1 MAQFRGGSYV
11 ALNSEIR
18 EKIDNWL
25 SFEAGRSVSE
35 LARRAKVPYSS
46 LRRILQD
53 ETKPNYYTLASVLEA
68 AGCGSEV
75 GPLLSKQ
82 YPELSQILSIFREKE
97 VAAGDLVSSLD
108 PDSIYVLAFLTC
120 DKPVSLTE
128 LREEFGARGLRSFEI
143 LKTRNVVEL
152 SEDGETIKVLMP
164 EICIRNPDDI
174 LKFIQSHLN
183 FTNTANIYSNKA
195 TVAAMWGSMSFEGYT
210 KAREVLKTAAL
221 TISKIRGSCPGEIPM
236 HFTCLL
242 NSYNDL
248 HSVQNT
254 GAQNEI

>member
-1 MAQFRGGSYV
+1 M

-68 AGCGSEV
+68 AECGSEV

-82 YPELSQILSIFREKE
+82 YPELSQFLSIFREKE

-108 PDSIYVLAFLTC
+108 QDSIYVLAFLTC

-143 LKTRNVVEL
+143 LKTRNVIEL

-174 LKFIQSHLN
+174 LKFNQSHLN
-183 FTNTANIYSNKA
+183 FTNTANISSNKA
-195 TVAAMWGSMSFEGYT
+195 VIGTLWGSMSLDGYI
-210 KAREVLKTAAL
+210 KSLKVLETAAL
-221 TISKIRGSCPGEIPM
+221 TISKIRSSCPGEITM
-236 HFTCLL
+236 HFNYLI
-242 NSYNDL
+242 NSYHDL
-248 HSVQNT
+248 HSVQKT